1 MWERYGAV
9 LIQGKRPIA
18 YLSKARSGVQ
28 TQALSTYEK
37 ELWTLV
43 TAVQKW
49 RHYLQGGPLIIKT
62 YHVSFQYLIDFSL
75 LAFPAK
81 LPSCLHPISNFELVY
96 DGSHF
101 PWDQFFTRL

>member
-1 MWERYGAV
+1 M
-9 LIQGKRPIA
+9 QGKRPIA

-62 YHVSFQYLIDFSL
+62 YHVSFKYLL
-75 LAFPAK
+75 EQRLT
-81 LPSCLHPISNFELVY
+81 
-96 DGSHF
+96 SHN
-101 PWDQFFTRL
+101 TRVFAS